1 MFLVNIVATNNVNT
15 ILAIALLYGYIVLTM
30 YLDRSKTTVN
40 GNTYH
45 RVLLRQSFR
54 QDGKVKHRTIANL
67 SACSHEELQ
76 AIELA
81 LKHKHDLDS
90 LRPSNPGPLHLRQG
104 LSFGA
109 VWALHQLAQRLGLSQ
124 ALGSDRQGKLALWQV
139 LARAIEPGSRLSAV
153 RLAGSHAACDVLKLE
168 PFNEDQ
174 LYPNLAWL
182 AENQARIEQ
191 ALFKQLHPHGC
202 PDLFLYDVTSS
213 YLEGDHNALAA
224 WGYNRD
230 GKPGKKQIVIGLL
243 CDAQGRAVSIEVF
256 VGNTADPKTVGS
268 QIQKVVARFGGK
280 GVTFVGDR
288 GMLKGPQ
295 IQALGQEHFHYITA
309 ISKPQ
314 IEALLK
320 KRVFPLELFDTTLA
334 EVATFP
340 DKVRYILRRN
350 PQRALETQQV
360 RQSKQASLAK
370 LVEAKTSYLAQKPKA
385 RVKVAL
391 KAVRARA
398 AQLKIAEWISLK
410 AQGRKLVLTVDER
423 ALAEAKKLD
432 GCYVIKTDLL
442 GEWATTQVVHDRY
455 KDLALVEQNF
465 RTSKTVE
472 LELRPVHVRLAA
484 STRGHVLVVMLAHRL
499 IQELQQAWAG
509 ENLTVEEGIN
519 QLSSLCVTEVLVDG
533 TVKDQLVPEGRHQV
547 QRLLELAK
555 VQMPKKLR
563 YTGSIVATR
572 KQLKNS
578 RPKRCK

>member
-1 MFLVNIVATNNVNT
+1 VAT
-15 ILAIALLYGYIVLTM
+15 I
-30 YLDRSKTTVN
+30 YLDRSKTTLH
-40 GNTYH
+40 GKTYH

-67 SACSHEELQ
+67 SDCSPEELQ

-81 LKHKHDLDS
+81 LQHKHDLDS
-90 LRPSNPGPLHLRQG
+90 LRPTEKRPLHLHQG

-109 VWALHQLAQRLGLSQ
+109 VWTLHQVAERIGLTDV
-124 ALGSDRQGKLALWQV
+124 LGSERQGKLALWQV
-139 LARAIEPGSRLSAV
+139 LARAIQPGSRLSAV
-153 RLAGSHAACDVLKLE
+153 RLAASHAACDVLELS

-191 ALFKQLHPHGC
+191 ELFERLHPNGC

-243 CDAQGRAVSIEVF
+243 CDSQGRALSIEVF
-256 VGNTADPKTVGS
+256 VGNTGDPKTVGS
-268 QIQKVVARFGGK
+268 QIRKVVQRFGGK

-288 GMLKGPQ
+288 GMIKGPQ
-295 IQALGQEHFHYITA
+295 IKELGQEHFHYITA
-309 ISKPQ
+309 ISKPE
-314 IEALLK
+314 IESLLHK
-320 KRVFPLELFDTTLA
+320 KVFPMELFDTTLS
-334 EVATFP
+334 EVAAIAE
-340 DKVRYILRRN
+340 KVRYILRRN
-350 PQRALETQQV
+350 PQRALETEQS
-360 RQSKQASLAK
+360 RQSKQNSLANFLQEK
-370 LVEAKTSYLAQKPKA
+370 NKYLAEKPKA
-385 RVKVAL
+385 QVKVAL
-391 KAVRARA
+391 KAARARA
-398 AQLKIAEWISLK
+398 AQLKIDDWLSLK
-410 AQGRKLVLTVDER
+410 AQGRKLLLTVDQA

-442 GEWATTQVVHDRY
+442 SDWATTQVVHDRY
-455 KDLALVEQNF
+455 KDLTLVEQNF

-472 LELRPVHVRLAA
+472 LEMRPVHVRLES

-499 IQELQQAWAG
+499 IQELQHCWAA
-509 ENLTVEEGIN
+509 ENLTVQEAIN
-519 QLSSLCVTEVLVDG
+519 ELSSLCVTEVVVND
-533 TVKDQLVPEGRHQV
+533 TVKDQIVPEGRAQV
-547 QRLLELAK
+547 KRLLELAK

-563 YTGSIVATR
+563 YTGSTVATR
-572 KQLKNS
+572 KQLKES

>member
-1 MFLVNIVATNNVNT
+1 
-15 ILAIALLYGYIVLTM
+15 M
-30 YLDRSKTTVN
+30 YLDRSKTSVN
-40 GNTYH
+40 GKTYH
-45 RVLLRQSFR
+45 RVLIRQSFR
-54 QDGKVKHRTIANL
+54 QNGKVKHRTIANL
-67 SACSHEELQ
+67 SACSQAELQ

-90 LRPSNPGPLHLRQG
+90 LRPADQGPLHLRQG

-109 VWALHQLAQRLGLSQ
+109 VWALQQLAERIGLSQ
-124 ALGSDRQGKLALWQV
+124 ALGSDRQGTLALWQV
-139 LARAIEPGSRLSAV
+139 LARAIQPGSRLGAV
-153 RLAGSHAACDVLKLE
+153 RLAGSHAACDVLDLD

-191 ALFKQLHPHGC
+191 ALFKNLHPNGC

-243 CDAQGRAVSIEVF
+243 CDSQGRALSIEVF
-256 VGNTADPKTVGS
+256 AGNTGDPKTVGS

-280 GVTFVGDR
+280 EVTFVGDR
-288 GMLKGPQ
+288 GMIKGPQ
-295 IQALGQEHFHYITA
+295 IKELGQEHFHYITA

-314 IEALLK
+314 MESLLK
-320 KRVFPLELFDTTLA
+320 KQVFQMDLFDTTLS
-334 EVATFP
+334 EVASIP
-340 DKVRYILRRN
+340 EKVRYILRRN
-350 PQRALETQQV
+350 PQRVLETQQV
-360 RQSKQASLAK
+360 RQSKQAALARLLEDK
-370 LVEAKTSYLAQKPKA
+370 NIYLAQKPKA
-385 RVKVAL
+385 QVKVAL
-391 KAVRARA
+391 KTLRARA
-398 AQLKIAEWISLK
+398 AKLKIDDWLSCK
-410 AQGRKLVLTVDER
+410 AHGRKLTLQIDEP

-442 GEWATTQVVHDRY
+442 GQWATAQVVHDRY

-472 LELRPVHVRLAA
+472 LEMRPVHVRLDA

-499 IQELQQAWAG
+499 IQELQQCWAG
-509 ENLTVEEGIN
+509 ENLTVQEAIN
-519 QLSSLCVTEVLVDG
+519 ELSSLCVTEVIVNG
-533 TVKDQLVPEGRHQV
+533 TVKDQLVPEGRAQV
-547 QRLLELAK
+547 KRLLELAK

-563 YTGSIVATR
+563 YTGNPVATR
-572 KQLKNS
+572 KQLKES

>member
-1 MFLVNIVATNNVNT
+1 
-15 ILAIALLYGYIVLTM
+15 M

-54 QDGKVKHRTIANL
+54 LNGKVKHRTIANL
-67 SACSHEELQ
+67 SACSQQELQ

-90 LRPSNPGPLHLRQG
+90 LRPTDPGPLHLRQG

-109 VWALHQLAQRLGLSQ
+109 VWALHQLAERIGLTEV
-124 ALGSDRQGKLALWQV
+124 LGSDRQGKLALWQV
-139 LARAIEPGSRLSAV
+139 LARAIQPGSRLSAV
-153 RLAGSHAACDVLKLE
+153 RLAGSHAACDVLELE

-191 ALFKQLHPHGC
+191 ELFKRLHPNGC

-243 CDAQGRAVSIEVF
+243 CDSQGRALSIEVF
-256 VGNTADPKTVGS
+256 VGNTGDPKTVGS
-268 QIQKVVARFGGK
+268 QIQKVVQRFGGK
-280 GVTFVGDR
+280 AVTFVGDR

-295 IQALGQEHFHYITA
+295 IKELGQEHFHYITA

-314 IEALLK
+314 IESLLK
-320 KRVFPLELFDTTLA
+320 KKVFVMELFDTTVS
-334 EVATFP
+334 EVASIP
-340 DKVRYILRRN
+340 EKVRYILRRN

-360 RQSKQASLAK
+360 RQSKQNSLANFLQEK
-370 LVEAKTSYLAQKPKA
+370 NNYLAQKPKA
-385 RVKVAL
+385 QVKVAL

-398 AQLKIAEWISLK
+398 LKLKINDWLSLK
-410 AQGRKLVLTVDER
+410 AQGRKLVLTLDEP

-442 GEWATTQVVHDRY
+442 SDWATTQVVHDRY

-472 LELRPVHVRLAA
+472 LEMRPVHVRLES

-499 IQELQQAWAG
+499 IQELQQCWAA
-509 ENLTVEEGIN
+509 ENLTVQEAIDE
-519 QLSSLCVTEVLVDG
+519 LSTLCVTEVVVNN
-533 TVKDQLVPEGRHQV
+533 TVKDQLVPEGRAQV
-547 QRLLELAK
+547 KKLIELAK

-572 KQLKNS
+572 KQLNES
-578 RPKRCK
+578 RPHHCK

>member
-1 MFLVNIVATNNVNT
+1 
-15 ILAIALLYGYIVLTM
+15 M
-30 YLDRSKTTVN
+30 YLDRSKSTVN
-40 GNTYH
+40 GHTYH

-54 QDGKVKHRTIANL
+54 QEGKVKHRTIANL
-67 SACSHEELQ
+67 SACSPEELQ

-81 LKHKHDLDS
+81 LQHKHDLDS
-90 LRPSNPGPLHLRQG
+90 LRPTDPGPLHLRQG

-109 VWALHQLAQRLGLSQ
+109 VWALHQLAERMGLTEV
-124 ALGSDRQGKLALWQV
+124 LGSERQGKLALWQV
-139 LARAIEPGSRLSAV
+139 LARAIQPGSRLSAV
-153 RLAGSHAACDVLKLE
+153 RLAGSHAACDLLE
-168 PFNEDQ
+168 LGPFNEDQ

-191 ALFKQLHPHGC
+191 ELFVQLHPNGC

-243 CDAQGRAVSIEVF
+243 CDGQGRAVSIEGF
-256 VGNTADPKTVGS
+256 VGNTGDPKTVGS
-268 QIQKVVARFGGK
+268 QIQKVVERFGGK

-288 GMLKGPQ
+288 GMIKGPQ
-295 IQALGQEHFHYITA
+295 IKELGQAQFHYITA

-314 IEALLK
+314 IESLLQK
-320 KRVFPLELFDTTLA
+320 KVFPMELFDTTVS
-334 EVATFP
+334 EVASIP
-340 DKVRYILRRN
+340 EKVRYLLRRN
-350 PQRALETQQV
+350 PQRALETQQG
-360 RQSKQASLAK
+360 RQSKQDSLAK
-370 LVEAKTSYLAQKPKA
+370 LLEEKNHYLAQKPKA
-385 RVKVAL
+385 QVEVAL

-398 AQLKIAEWISLK
+398 AKLKINDWLSLQ
-410 AQGRKLVLTVDER
+410 AQGRKLVWTLDES

-442 GEWATTQVVHDRY
+442 GDWATTQVVHDRY

-472 LELRPVHVRLAA
+472 LEMRPVHVRLEA

-499 IQELQQAWAG
+499 IQELQQCWAT
-509 ENLTVEEGIN
+509 ENLTVQEALDE
-519 QLSSLCVTEVLVDG
+519 LSSLCVTEVVVNG
-533 TVKDQLVPEGRHQV
+533 TVKDQLVPEGRAQV
-547 QRLLELAK
+547 KRLLELAQ

-572 KQLKNS
+572 KQLKES